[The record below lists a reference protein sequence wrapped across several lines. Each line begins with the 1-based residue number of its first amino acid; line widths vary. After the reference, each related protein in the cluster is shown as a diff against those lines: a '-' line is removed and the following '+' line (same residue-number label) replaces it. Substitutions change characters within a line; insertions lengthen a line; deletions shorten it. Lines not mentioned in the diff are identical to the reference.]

1 MIFGHTMTRYGATV
15 ALLSLALVF
24 PFVSASEEP
33 SYAGQELR
41 SIKSLSEQEIESL
54 RRGDGM
60 GFAKLAELNHFPGPR
75 HVLDLSRELEL
86 SSRQLADTQAL
97 YNEMLEHARSL
108 GAGIVEAE
116 TELDRR
122 FELGSITAESLQ
134 TALHD
139 IGRLRA
145 ELRYVHLRAHLRQRE
160 LLSAEQVRKY
170 DALRG
175 YGEALDDHSKHQ
187 HSQPVPS
194 TH

>member
-1 MIFGHTMTRYGATV
+1 MIFGHTVTRYGATV

-86 SSRQLADTQAL
+86 SLGQLADTQAL
-97 YNEMLEHARSL
+97 YDEMLEDAKSL
-108 GAGIVEAE
+108 GDAIIEAE
-116 TELDRR
+116 SELDRA
-122 FELGSITAESLQ
+122 FKSASITAESLE
-134 TALHD
+134 TALRE

-145 ELRYVHLRAHLRQRE
+145 ELRYVHLRAHLRQKE

-175 YGEALDDHSKHQ
+175 YGQASDHHGKQQ
-187 HSQPVPS
+187 HPHPVGS